1 MWFCGVEGLE
11 GSEELGE
18 DGGRKMGWVEGK
30 LRVAGRKE
38 GKKEWLS
45 LLLSLFLSRLIY
57 GKAKVLVLEA
67 KYVFFLIGSGG
78 MDERIGGR

>member
-18 DGGRKMGWVEGK
+18 DGVRKMGWVEGK
-30 LRVAGRKE
+30 LRVTGRKE

-45 LLLSLFLSRLIY
+45 LPAHLWESEGFGFGS
-57 GKAKVLVLEA
+57 KVC
-67 KYVFFLIGSGG
+67 VFFNRLWRNG
-78 MDERIGGR
+78 